1 MQNIKRAHDSIS
13 TGGKKP
19 TTFERLES
27 QVQSYARNFP
37 KVFDKAIG
45 TEIWDVDGNRYLD
58 FLSGAGSLNY
68 GHNHPIMKQALV
80 EYITSDAIGNSL
92 DLHTAAKET
101 FLERFESHILQPRD
115 LDYVVQFCGPTGTNS
130 IEAALKIARKVT
142 GRTNVVSFTNGF
154 HGMTAGALAAT
165 GNSQSREGA
174 GMPLAGIT
182 RMPYEGYLGPDV
194 DTVAYLEK
202 MITDPSSGLDLPAAI
217 LLETVQGEG
226 GHRAASMTWLQAIE
240 RLCHRHEIIL
250 IVDEIQSGCGRT
262 GSFFSFEPAG
272 IKPDI
277 VTLSKSI
284 SGYGLPLA
292 LVLLRRELDVWKPG
306 EHNGTFRGNNLA
318 FVTATA
324 TLEEFWN
331 GFSFEDQLAE
341 KSAYLNDQL
350 MTIQENY
357 FDRIGEVRGRGLMK
371 GLSFNDPEEAARV
384 TKLAF
389 ESGVI
394 AERVGPHDE
403 VVKFMA
409 PITTSFD
416 QLDEGIDVIRR
427 SIQKTLAKHK
437 RTKRNVVLK
446 LHNA

>member
-226 GHRAASMTWLQAIE
+226 GHKAASMTWLQAIE
-240 RLCHRHEIIL
+240 RLCRRHEIIL

-384 TKLAF
+384 TELAF